1 MDAAPGTFAAIL
13 DALGSGLPKL
23 MIQFVTCAV
32 LLAIGM
38 ASP

>member
-23 MIQFVTCAV
+23 IEQFVTCAV
-32 LLAIGM
+32 
-38 ASP
+38 